1 MSACMYVYV
10 KTLRLVSR
18 IFLDHFSTFF
28 FLRLG
33 LSDPKLTNTASLASQ
48 FFLPRLGLQASS
60 YTHLAQL
67 CGS

>member
-1 MSACMYVYV
+1 MSACICMYV
-10 KTLRLVSR
+10 KPPRLVSR

-33 LSDPKLTNTASLASQ
+33 LSNPKLTNTASLASQ

-60 YTHLAQL
+60 YTHLAQV